1 MQAGNV
7 LIDGLGVGDVGNIV
21 LRDRK
26 MLSQDGILVVVVT
39 LGKDEKKIISG
50 PEIISRGFVYVRE
63 SEALIDR
70 STEIVRMIVEQSI
83 KEYSIEWS
91 MLKQN
96 IRELLGQFL
105 YEETKRKPMILP
117 IIMEYKKSPLR
128 VIFSFTLSNEIYN
141 LRNTNYIRVK
151 GMRYDRT

>member
-1 MQAGNV
+1 
-7 LIDGLGVGDVGNIV
+7 
-21 LRDRK
+21 

-63 SEALIDR
+63 SEALIER

-105 YEETKRKPMILP
+105 YEETKEKT
-117 IIMEYKKSPLR
+117 YDFTDYYGSDKK
-128 VIFSFTLSNEIYN
+128 ITLMGD
-141 LRNTNYIRVK
+141 LFL
-151 GMRYDRT
+151 

>member
-1 MQAGNV
+1 M
-7 LIDGLGVGDVGNIV
+7 LGTSFCAIE
-21 LRDRK
+21 K

-39 LGKDEKKIISG
+39 LGKEEKKIISG

-63 SEALIDR
+63 SEALIER
-70 STEIVRMIVEQSI
+70 STDIVRTIVEQSI

-117 IIMEYKKSPLR
+117 IIME
-128 VIFSFTLSNEIYN
+128 V
-141 LRNTNYIRVK
+141 
-151 GMRYDRT
+151 

>member
-1 MQAGNV
+1 
-7 LIDGLGVGDVGNIV
+7 
-21 LRDRK
+21 

-63 SEALIDR
+63 SEALIER

-105 YEETKRKPMILP
+105 YEETKKT
-117 IIMEYKKSPLR
+117 YD
-128 VIFSFTLSNEIYN
+128 FTDYYGSIKDHLMGDLFFNLSNEIYN
-141 LRNTNYIRVK
+141 LRNNSYIRVK
-151 GMRYDRT
+151 GDAK

>member
-1 MQAGNV
+1 
-7 LIDGLGVGDVGNIV
+7 
-21 LRDRK
+21 

-63 SEALIDR
+63 SEALIER

-105 YEETKRKPMILP
+105 YEETKKTYDFTDYYGSIRR
-117 IIMEYKKSPLR
+117 SPLW
-128 VIFSFTLSNEIYN
+128 VIFSLTLSNEIYN
-141 LRNTNYIRVK
+141 LRNNSYIRVK
-151 GMRYDRT
+151 GMRNDRT

>member
-117 IIMEYKKSPLR
+117 IIMEKKSPLR
-128 VIFSFTLSNEIYN
+128 VIFFFFHSIE
-141 LRNTNYIRVK
+141 
-151 GMRYDRT
+151 

>member
-1 MQAGNV
+1 
-7 LIDGLGVGDVGNIV
+7 
-21 LRDRK
+21 

-63 SEALIDR
+63 SEALIER

-105 YEETKRKPMILP
+105 YEETKKTYDFTDYYGSIKR
-117 IIMEYKKSPLR
+117 SPLW
-128 VIFSFTLSNEIYN
+128 VIFFFNPIE
-141 LRNTNYIRVK
+141 
-151 GMRYDRT
+151 

>member
-1 MQAGNV
+1 MKSRRKSDVIGFGDDEANLVGKVQAGNV

-117 IIMEYKKSPLR
+117 IIME
-128 VIFSFTLSNEIYN
+128 V
-141 LRNTNYIRVK
+141 
-151 GMRYDRT
+151 